1 MAASSK
7 RRNLGPQNRLP
18 KLDASSALC
27 DRLLFASA
35 SVGGRLFDAVSQRF
49 DTRASHASLIND
61 DGQHPLYSAGTPS
74 DFAAPVKLDGAGPI
88 TILWK
93 QRAVSPTGYSGII
106 DVRPPLNSSYSLL
119 IYQSATDTSYQFVVG
134 WRDGGGN
141 GKQAR
146 FPIGLQVDGREDS
159 FSLTLPNGY
168 ASSMGDMI
176 MVKNGVVLAPAVTG
190 PDFGAASPTGLRIG
204 GILGA
209 TSDPHEGAV
218 YDVRIFGRALSVL
231 GESVPWT
238 AGEIDVWAPRRRA
251 APTIASSTPSFTHSA
266 SGGIQF
272 SGAASTTFTCNFAT
286 AASGGLK
293 FGGTAAATFSRA
305 FAAIGSGGLTF
316 GGTASA
322 SADAGFVVTGSGGPT
337 FGGTTASAY
346 SANFVASAA
355 GGIVFGGAA
364 GAAVSAYYGHGAA
377 GGLSFGGAAVSQV
390 DIGYSATG
398 TGGFTF
404 GGSASATAA
413 YGFAQ
418 VSSGGLAFG
427 GTGAASFAASS
438 YAYGG
443 SGGLVFGG
451 SAWSSG
457 PAATKPQESGGG
469 GSKRQDPHPART
481 RNRRIDASRTAEI
494 YARNQQIVQA
504 IVALV
509 TSGALDAMTA
519 E

>member
-74 DFAAPVKLDGAGPI
+74 DFAAPAALDGAGPI

-119 IYQSATDTSYQFVVG
+119 IYQSATDSGYEFVVG
-134 WRDGGGN
+134 WRDGGSN

-176 MVKNGVVLAPAVTG
+176 MVKSGVVLAPAFTA
-190 PDFGAASPTGLRIG
+190 PAFGLASPTGLRIG
-204 GILGA
+204 GVLGA

-218 YDVRIFGRALSVL
+218 YDVRIFGRALSVF

-272 SGAASTTFTCNFAT
+272 SGAASTTFTRKFAT
-286 AASGGLK
+286 AASGGLQLGGAATTLFSRNFAATSSGGLA
-293 FGGTAAATFSRA
+293 FGGAASAVA
-305 FAAIGSGGLTF
+305 DVGFAVAGSGGLAF
-316 GGTASA
+316 GGAATAAFNSRYVA
-322 SADAGFVVTGSGGPT
+322 ATSGGIT
-337 FGGTTASAY
+337 
-346 SANFVASAA
+346 
-355 GGIVFGGAA
+355 FGGAA

-413 YGFAQ
+413 YSFAQ

>member
-1 MAASSK
+1 MSGSIIIPRKRVWRPQGIVKPNPAFAAG
-7 RRNLGPQNRLP
+7 LE
-18 KLDASSALC
+18 
-27 DRLLFASA
+27 LLASA
-35 SVGGRLFDAVSQRF
+35 SAGAFDVVTETFGTNTGAATKVGPQGLGFNPLSGTSQGVHWAVPSITATKPFSLLLHVTVTDSNATGPMGLAQVADTTPSSGGPQILVQRNTTQLKIYEPNAAYSLIEAGVMLQGTTHAIVITFDGVGVKRLFRNGAERANAATVYLGANPATRF
-49 DTRASHASLIND
+49 WVGN
-61 DGQHPLYSAGTPS
+61 GYSASAGCFVYT
-74 DFAAPVKLDGAGPI
+74 GAYWSRG
-88 TILWK
+88 L
-93 QRAVSPTGYSGII
+93 
-106 DVRPPLNSSYSLL
+106 SYDEALALSQDPDL
-119 IYQSATDTSYQFVVG
+119 IYAKRRTFVSLPAA
-134 WRDGGGN
+134 GG
-141 GKQAR
+141 A
-146 FPIGLQVDGREDS
+146 D
-159 FSLTLPNGY
+159 
-168 ASSMGDMI
+168 
-176 MVKNGVVLAPAVTG
+176 
-190 PDFGAASPTGLRIG
+190 
-204 GILGA
+204 
-209 TSDPHEGAV
+209 
-218 YDVRIFGRALSVL
+218 
-231 GESVPWT
+231 
-238 AGEIDVWAPRRRA
+238 
-251 APTIASSTPSFTHSA
+251 FTHSA

-272 SGAASTTFTCNFAT
+272 SGAASTTFTRKFAT
-286 AASGGLK
+286 AASGGLQLGGAATTLFSRNFAATSSGGLA
-293 FGGTAAATFSRA
+293 FGGAASAVA
-305 FAAIGSGGLTF
+305 DVGFAVAGSGGLAF
-316 GGTASA
+316 GGAATAAFNSRYVA
-322 SADAGFVVTGSGGPT
+322 ATSGGIT
-337 FGGTTASAY
+337 
-346 SANFVASAA
+346 
-355 GGIVFGGAA
+355 FGGAA

-413 YGFAQ
+413 YSFAQ